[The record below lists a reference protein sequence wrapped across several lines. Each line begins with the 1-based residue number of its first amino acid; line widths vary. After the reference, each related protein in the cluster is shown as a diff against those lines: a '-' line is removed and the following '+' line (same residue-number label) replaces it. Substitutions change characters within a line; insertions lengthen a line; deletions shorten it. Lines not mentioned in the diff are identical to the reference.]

1 MIPYQMED
9 VFDASSREEFT
20 VVSTFAGGGGSSTGY
35 RLAGGKILL
44 ANEFVPEAARTY
56 SENYPETP
64 VAVMDI
70 RSITRKRYVTEW
82 FREHGIKVGELDLL
96 DGSPP
101 CSTFSVAGS
110 MFADKK
116 SELDVAYSDTRQSN
130 IGYLI
135 HDFVYIALTTAPKVI
150 VLENVPAMMPS
161 NNKEK
166 EDDGIFSWAIERLR
180 RDGYLCNV
188 KVLTATDYGVGQIR
202 KRMFLVGVRHDIA
215 DKVGL
220 KTEKQLLKEVFPKPM
235 GEIKTLRDVLEGVQ
249 IDPRE
254 RQTILSATRR
264 STRYE
269 IIREIPKNPPK
280 VTRLKDVK
288 EGWESDFS
296 VERWSWDVPA
306 RTLTQ
311 QGVQLSRPNYFH
323 PDEDR
328 PFTINELKRIQ
339 GLPDDFVLTGS
350 FDQRAERIGR
360 MVPPLLTAALASQIN
375 ERIFKQLKRT
385 SALEKQK

>member
-1 MIPYQMED
+1 MIPYQMKD
-9 VFDASSREEFT
+9 VFHASSREDFT

-44 ANEFVPEAARTY
+44 ANEFVEEAARTY

-82 FREHGIKVGELDLL
+82 FREHGIKVGQLDLL

-101 CSTFSVAGS
+101 CSTFSIAGS

-116 SELDVAYSDTRQSN
+116 GELNVAYSDTRQSN
-130 IGYLI
+130 IGYLV
-135 HDFVYIALTTAPKVI
+135 HDFVYIALVTAPKVI
-150 VLENVPAMMPS
+150 VLENVPTMLPS
-161 NNKEK
+161 KDRTR

-180 RDGYLCNV
+180 REGYLCNV

-202 KRMFLVGVRHDIA
+202 KRIFLVGVRQDVARI
-215 DKVGL
+215 VGL
-220 KTEKQLLKEVFPKPM
+220 ETEKQLLKEVFPKPL
-235 GEIKTLRDVLEGVQ
+235 GVIKTLRDVLEGVQ
-249 IDPRE
+249 IDQRE
-254 RQTILSATRR
+254 RQLLLSATRK
-264 STRYE
+264 SARYE
-269 IIREIPKNPPK
+269 IVRALPKNPPR
-280 VTRLKDVK
+280 VIRLRDVLD
-288 EGWESDFS
+288 GWRSDFS

-306 RTLTQ
+306 RTVTQ
-311 QGVQLSRPNYFH
+311 MGVQLSRPNYFH

-360 MVPPLLTAALASQIN
+360 MVPPLLVSALASRIN
-375 ERIFKQLKRT
+375 ERIFKLN
-385 SALEKQK
+385 LEAGEGRPD

>member
-1 MIPYQMED
+1 MIPYQMRD
-9 VFDASSREEFT
+9 VFDASSREDFT

-44 ANEFVPEAARTY
+44 ANEFVEEAARTY

-101 CSTFSVAGS
+101 CSTFSIAGS
-110 MFADKK
+110 MFSDKK
-116 SELDVAYSDTRQSN
+116 SELDVTYSDTQQSN

-135 HDFVYIALTTAPKVI
+135 HDSVYIALTTAPKVI
-150 VLENVPAMMPS
+150 VLENVPTMMPS
-161 NNKEK
+161 KRTDK

-202 KRMFLVGVRHDIA
+202 RRMFLLAVRHDIA
-215 DKVGL
+215 KRVDL
-220 KTEKQLLKEVFPKPM
+220 KTEKQLLKEVFPKPS
-235 GEIKTLRDVLEGVQ
+235 GEPRTLRDVLDGVH
-249 IDPRE
+249 IDERE
-254 RQTILSATRR
+254 RQLLLSATRR

-269 IIREIPKNPPK
+269 IVRALPKNPPK
-280 VTRLKDVK
+280 VTRLRDVST
-288 EGWESDFS
+288 GWKSDFS

-306 RTLTQ
+306 RTVTQ
-311 QGVQLSRPNYFH
+311 LGVQSGRPNYFH
-323 PDEDR
+323 PTEDR

-339 GLPDDFVLTGS
+339 ALPDDFVLTGS
-350 FDQRAERIGR
+350 FDQKAERIGR
-360 MVPPLLTAALASQIN
+360 MVPPLLTSAIASQIN
-375 ERIFKQLKRT
+375 ERIFKQLKGSLKSLT
-385 SALEKQK
+385 